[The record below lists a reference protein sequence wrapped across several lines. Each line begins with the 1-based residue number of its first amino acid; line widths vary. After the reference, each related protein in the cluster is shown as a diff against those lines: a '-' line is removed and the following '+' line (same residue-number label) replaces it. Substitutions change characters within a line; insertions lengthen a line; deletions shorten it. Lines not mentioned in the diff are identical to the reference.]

1 MTYGEPVNLNGS
13 TGESDFY
20 WESNSW
26 LSCSTCLNPS
36 INPSETTQYI
46 LHAIDSAGCEN
57 SDTVEVNIKG
67 SIFTPNSFTPNDDGL
82 NDEFE
87 IKGENIK
94 NFELWIYNRWGE
106 NIFHSTKISD
116 FWDGKYLGNKCKIDT
131 YLWIIEFLDF
141 NQNFQIIKG
150 HVNLLE

>member
-1 MTYGEPVNLNGS
+1 MARTS
-13 TGESDFY
+13 ESDFY

-46 LHAIDSAGCEN
+46 LHTIDSIGCEN
-57 SDTVEVNIKG
+57 TDTVEVNILRLY
-67 SIFTPNSFTPNDDGL
+67 FTPNSFTPNDDGI

-94 NFELWIYNRWGE
+94 NFELWIYNRWGKY
-106 NIFHSTKISD
+106 ISLYKIID
-116 FWDGKYLGNKCKIDT
+116 NWDGSYLGNKCKIDT
-131 YLWIIEFLDF
+131 YLWIIEYLDF

>member
-1 MTYGEPVNLNGS
+1 MKKSLVLTGMMGVGKS
-13 TGESDFY
+13 TIGRL
-20 WESNSW
+20 
-26 LSCSTCLNPS
+26 LSKKLKFKFVD
-36 INPSETTQYI
+36 
-46 LHAIDSAGCEN
+46 IDKIIEKN
-57 SDTVEVNIKG
+57 QKKKIYEI
-67 SIFTPNSFTPNDDGL
+67 
-82 NDEFE
+82 FE

-94 NFELWIYNRWGE
+94 NFELWIYDRWGE
-106 NIFHSTKISD
+106 NIFHSSEISD